1 MDKFLLIVEILIIL
15 TAVIIHQ
22 VKGDKD
28 LKIAAGSGSFYISLL
43 FFLVIGLANLIIG
56 KSLPVELTHLDMAS
70 ILSVIYLGILIF
82 LKSKSN
88 SKVKK

>member
-1 MDKFLLIVEILIIL
+1 MIIEILIIL
-15 TAVIIHQ
+15 TAVILHQ

-28 LKIAAGSGSFYISLL
+28 LKTAAGSGSFYISLL
-43 FFLVIGLANLIIG
+43 FFLVIGLVNLIIG
-56 KSLPVELTHLDMAS
+56 KGLPVELSHLDMAS
-70 ILSVIYLGILIF
+70 ILSVIYLGILVF